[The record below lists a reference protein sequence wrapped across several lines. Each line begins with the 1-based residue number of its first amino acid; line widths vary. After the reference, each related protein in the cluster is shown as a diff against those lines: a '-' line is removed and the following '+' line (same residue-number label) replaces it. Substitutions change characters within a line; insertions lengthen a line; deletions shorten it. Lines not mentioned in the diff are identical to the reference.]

1 MKWLLQALKVPH
13 GQSLPPNWA
22 GQAIIGWGE
31 YRIDSGRDAFMLQP
45 VKAVLRCQNEK
56 KRNDILG
63 LHGIKTLK
71 SHSDASPEEAMAFP
85 YLYQIPVFQFEAL
98 TVFSKRS
105 QGPLM
110 KRGSLQEPLTYEE
123 CGLADA
129 SYHVKRAVREAVK
142 SVYALGLDY
151 GLVTVGVPP
160 SGHTLIVD
168 VQPSPVLDHRLA
180 ELFAGA
186 IERYDAELARSR
198 HLQQPVMLGADP
210 EFLLLS
216 ARGKA
221 VPASRYVERE
231 GIVGC
236 DGIVNSGWHR
246 QLGEQR
252 QDGHDLQ
259 QGRPQPHMLQS
270 GQQLQH
276 GAQRQDLQGQQQSR
290 ERPSGQWQLQSGE
303 QPREQPQP
311 HVRPSWQQDVQG
323 QLLQPLE
330 QHSGQL
336 HPREQQVYPLAE
348 LRPQP
353 SPSPRELARHLEQ
366 ALQLAAQKFSDPS
379 LRWVAGGMPLKGLP
393 LGGHVHFSG
402 VLLHTPLVRALDNYL
417 ALPLLLAESE
427 QSIGRRPRYG
437 ALGAVRRQPH
447 GGFEYRTLAS
457 WLASPVLARGVFA
470 LSKLIAEHYPLLKR
484 RPLDDPSVQARY
496 YRGDK
501 QRLRRTV
508 VLLWLDLERLPAY
521 LEYLSELKSL
531 KERLFSLEP
540 WDEQADFRK
549 LWAIPLPSSVPL
561 TR

>member
-1 MKWLLQALKVPH
+1 MNTFVLHSNEPEVKLLLQALKVPH
-13 GQSLPPNWA
+13 GQSLPSNWA

-31 YRIDSGRDAFMLQP
+31 YRIDSRRDAFMLQP
-45 VKAVLRCQNEK
+45 VKAVLRCQNES
-56 KRNDILG
+56 KRNHILS
-63 LHGIKTLK
+63 LHGIKTRH
-71 SHSDASPEEAMAFP
+71 SHEEESFEEVNAFP

-98 TVFSKRS
+98 TVFGKKNL
-105 QGPLM
+105 GPLM
-110 KRGSLQEPLTYEE
+110 VQRALQEPLVFEE
-123 CGLADA
+123 IGLADA

-142 SVYALGLDY
+142 AVYALGLDY

-168 VQPSPVLDHRLA
+168 VQPSPRLDQRLA
-180 ELFAGA
+180 ELFAQA
-186 IERYDAELARSR
+186 IERYDAELMKQRY
-198 HLQQPVMLGADP
+198 LQQPVMLGADP

-221 VPASRYVERE
+221 VPASRYVERA
-231 GIVGC
+231 GVVGC
-236 DGIVNSGWHR
+236 DGIVHSGGWPR
-246 QLGEQR
+246 
-252 QDGHDLQ
+252 
-259 QGRPQPHMLQS
+259 
-270 GQQLQH
+270 QQL
-276 GAQRQDLQGQQQSR
+276 
-290 ERPSGQWQLQSGE
+290 E
-303 QPREQPQP
+303 QP
-311 HVRPSWQQDVQG
+311 
-323 QLLQPLE
+323 
-330 QHSGQL
+330 
-336 HPREQQVYPLAE
+336 VYPLAE
-348 LRPQP
+348 LRPRP
-353 SPSPRELARHLEQ
+353 SASPRELARHVEL

-393 LGGHVHFSG
+393 LGGHIHFSG

-457 WLASPVLARGVFA
+457 WLASPILARGVFA
-470 LSKLIAEHYPLLKR
+470 LAKLIADYYPLLTR

-501 QRLRRTV
+501 QRLKRTV

-521 LEYLSELKSL
+521 RDYYSELKSL
-531 KERLFSLEP
+531 KERLFSMEP

-561 TR
+561 S